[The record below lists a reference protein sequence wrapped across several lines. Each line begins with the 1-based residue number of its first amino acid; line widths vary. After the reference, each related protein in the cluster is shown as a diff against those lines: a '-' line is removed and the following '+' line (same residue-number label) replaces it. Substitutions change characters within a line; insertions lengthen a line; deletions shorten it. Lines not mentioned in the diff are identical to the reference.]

1 MERIKIIKP
10 KLRGLMLVALAVGP
24 AAHAQVGVELSDRA
38 QALYQDV
45 QYSVGMQSN
54 LGRAT
59 YCLSTYAQ
67 SLAACEVGGMPVAI
81 PVGVCDAYTGGS
93 QYSAQPCGSTA
104 LQALNVGY
112 AVLDA
117 INSEGQGYETIL
129 RHYEPISYAI
139 QRVGEVYSGATQP
152 VPPAP
157 YPPYNPYP
165 PQPPIVV
172 VPPQPYPPAPPV
184 VIVPPRPYPPRPP
197 VVMPPR
203 PYPPRPPVV
212 MPPRPYPPRPPVVM
226 PPRPFPP
233 QPPHNPGFPGGRP
246 PGFPGGRPGFP
257 GMPPVVVPPARPVG
271 PRPPI
276 AHPVPPSMPR
286 PPVVMPPSPPM
297 GPRPPIARPVPPSM
311 PRPPGGGPA
320 VGPRPGFPG
329 GGGGGMRP
337 GNPGG
342 GMRPGFPGRP
352 GGRP

>member
-10 KLRGLMLVALAVGP
+10 KLRGLMLVALAVGQ

-157 YPPYNPYP
+157 YPPSLAHRST
-165 PQPPIVV
+165 
-172 VPPQPYPPAPPV
+172 APCSGTASGSGLARSV
-184 VIVPPRPYPPRPP
+184 R
-197 VVMPPR
+197 
-203 PYPPRPPVV
+203 
-212 MPPRPYPPRPPVVM
+212 
-226 PPRPFPP
+226 
-233 QPPHNPGFPGGRP
+233 GT
-246 PGFPGGRPGFP
+246 RPGTRSTSHP
-257 GMPPVVVPPARPVG
+257 LWYSLPASRHLLT
-271 PRPPI
+271 R
-276 AHPVPPSMPR
+276 A
-286 PPVVMPPSPPM
+286 
-297 GPRPPIARPVPPSM
+297 A
-311 PRPPGGGPA
+311 PA
-320 VGPRPGFPG
+320 CR
-329 GGGGGMRP
+329 R
-337 GNPGG
+337 
-342 GMRPGFPGRP
+342 
-352 GGRP
+352 